1 MNGPGKGPRGLWILT
16 LGPAIWSAHFLA
28 CYLTA
33 AIWCAKAA
41 SPGLGPVRAAIGA
54 YTLIALGALAVTSW
68 WGWRRQ
74 RSALSRDDFL
84 GFTTLLLC
92 GLASVAVLYVAL
104 PAVFAGS
111 CR

>member
-1 MNGPGKGPRGLWILT
+1 MGSVSQGPRGLWILT
-16 LGPAIWSAHFLA
+16 LGPAIWGAHFVA

-41 SPGLGPVRAAIGA
+41 SQELGPVRAAVGA
-54 YTLIALGALAVTSW
+54 YTLLALGALAVTAW

-74 RSALSRDDFL
+74 RNALRRDDFL

-92 GLASVAVLYVAL
+92 GLAAVSVLYVAL
-104 PAVFAGS
+104 PAAFAGH
-111 CR
+111 CT